1 MNSEIIPKNY
11 ATSNEIIYGAHFVT
25 LVSPKVTYEN
35 PTGKFALSYA
45 TPNMSNGS
53 EYSMTLPKNSTSNV
67 INKDN
72 LGTSKITTSNYITL
86 TVPKHYFYI
95 TKIDIQTN
103 ITPCHHGAVGSCN
116 PKNIIYR
123 KEYTKGQRFLVINA
137 GGNIDSPVSV
147 GVE

>member
-53 EYSMTLPKNSTSNV
+53 EYSRTLPKNSTSNV

-103 ITPCHHGAVGSCN
+103 ITPCHLELLDLATLRISSIEKSILRVRDSWLSM
-116 PKNIIYR
+116 
-123 KEYTKGQRFLVINA
+123 LVVI
-137 GGNIDSPVSV
+137 
-147 GVE
+147 

>member
-11 ATSNEIIYGAHFVT
+11 ATSDDIVFGAHFVT
-25 LVSPKVTYEN
+25 LVSNKVTYEN
-35 PTGKFALSYA
+35 PSGKFAISYA
-45 TPNMSNGS
+45 TTSMSSGS
-53 EYSMTLPKNSTSNV
+53 EYNKTYPKISTGNV

-72 LGTSKITTSNYITL
+72 LGTSKITNTNYLTL

-95 TKIDIQTN
+95 TKIDIETN
-103 ITPCHHGAVGSCN
+103 ITPCHHGAVGTCN

-123 KEYTKGQRFLVINA
+123 KEYYKGQRFLVVNA
-137 GGNIDSPVSV
+137 GGNIDSPCIV